1 MINPNKRHH
10 GSHPIKGS
18 DKRFRNTSLEQ
29 LYNQVQMGYMPVNA
43 LVQLRN
49 SYKETFTLV
58 LAPILVQFGLY
69 RPFPED
75 ALKKIEDY
83 FHHSRKHAHSL
94 TFVECALKFY
104 NTPNL
109 WRDVKLSAADYNPK
123 PFSSAVKKGL
133 SDLYFFY
140 RKRLRLVSHELSSS
154 NYKNNP
160 DYTQIIENYE
170 SMEAAVTV
178 LIYLFRQIYLK
189 KMPTTLEPS
198 QYSTLVALDPRCQKW
213 YEPTANASLYKLHG
227 ERHFIRKL
235 NLTAATAL
243 VLIKVS

>member
-94 TFVECALKFY
+94 TFVECALKFC

-170 SMEAAVTV
+170 SMEAAVTF

>member
-140 RKRLRLVSHELSSS
+140 RKRLRLVSHELSSKQPRLYS
-154 NYKNNP
+154 N
-160 DYTQIIENYE
+160 
-170 SMEAAVTV
+170 
-178 LIYLFRQIYLK
+178 
-189 KMPTTLEPS
+189 
-198 QYSTLVALDPRCQKW
+198 
-213 YEPTANASLYKLHG
+213 H
-227 ERHFIRKL
+227 RKL
-235 NLTAATAL
+235 
-243 VLIKVS
+243 

>member
-10 GSHPIKGS
+10 VSHPIKGS

-170 SMEAAVTV
+170 SMEAAVTF